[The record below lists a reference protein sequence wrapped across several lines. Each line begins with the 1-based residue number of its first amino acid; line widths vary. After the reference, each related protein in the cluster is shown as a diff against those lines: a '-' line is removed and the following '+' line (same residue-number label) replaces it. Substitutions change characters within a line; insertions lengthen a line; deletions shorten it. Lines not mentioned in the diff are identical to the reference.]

1 MTSVQLALDAAKAVF
16 VVGALALGIGGLLTW
31 ADRRGGAMMQDRI
44 GPNRAVLWLP
54 RPLAQAVVLAAAL
67 LVAGG
72 VVAWAVASRS
82 LDGPP
87 RTARAFGFAHAAV
100 LVSWVTGALI
110 ARYVARRGV
119 SSSFDAFI
127 AWIGGARRILAAGLV
142 AHVAVALP
150 GLTLRG
156 TDTGRLLRE
165 FAFGGAPFVFAVVLV
180 FAAAYAAYVL
190 QPRRRVGIR
199 LAGLLHPAADGLKTL
214 FKEDFVPPN
223 ADRFLHGLAPV
234 VSFFPAL
241 VLLAVVPFGD
251 TLCLAPDAG
260 GELDWTSLLSP
271 LGSVPPD
278 GVCATG
284 AVRLQ
289 AVDLNVGLLYV
300 FALGGTAIVGA
311 ALAGW
316 SSDNK
321 YSLLGGLRAASQMI
335 SYEVTL
341 GLTLVGALMVY
352 GTIRFDEM
360 VAWQARN
367 AWGIFVQPLGA
378 VLFFT
383 AAIAESKRIPF
394 DLPEGESEIVAGY
407 HTEYSGMKF
416 TMFYFSEYVAVVTV
430 AALMTTVFFGG
441 WHVPFLDRDG
451 VRIAIGDTV
460 VARQALSH
468 VVVVGLGVAAFLGKT
483 ALLCGLQLA
492 IRWTLPR
499 FRYDHLMRLG
509 WRILLPASLVNIL
522 GTGLLILAIQQAG
535 PHLGGALAIA
545 ADLSMALVVVVT
557 GGTLL
562 ALVSFWMDP
571 ARHAPM
577 PATSAVR
584 AARARG
590 GTRTARMGA

>member
-16 VVGALALGIGGLLTW
+16 VVGVLALGIGGLLTW

-54 RPLAQAVVLAAAL
+54 RPLAQALVVASAL
-67 LVAGG
+67 LVAAAM
-72 VVAWAVASRS
+72 VAWAVASRS

-100 LVSWVTGALI
+100 LVVWVTGTLI
-110 ARYVARRGV
+110 ARFVARRGV
-119 SSSFDAFI
+119 CSSFDAFI
-127 AWIGGARRILAAGLV
+127 AWIGGARRILAAGLI

-156 TDTGRLLRE
+156 TATGHLLRE
-165 FAFGGAPFVFAVVLV
+165 FAFGGAPFVFALVVV
-180 FAAAYAAYVL
+180 FAAAYAAFVL
-190 QPRRRVGIR
+190 QPRRRVGLR

-223 ADRFLHGLAPV
+223 ADRFLHGLAPF

-251 TLCLAPDAG
+251 TLCLAPGAG

-271 LGSVPPD
+271 LRAVPPD
-278 GVCATG
+278 GVCAVG

-321 YSLLGGLRAASQMI
+321 FSLLGGLRAASQMV

-367 AWGIFVQPLGA
+367 TWGIFAQPLGA

-468 VVVVGLGVAAFLGKT
+468 VVVVGLGVAAFLAKT

-509 WRILLPASLVNIL
+509 WRILLPASLLNIL

-535 PHLGGALAIA
+535 PPLAGALAIA
-545 ADLSMALVVVVT
+545 ADLSMALVVVAT
-557 GGTLL
+557 IGSLL
-562 ALVSFWMDP
+562 ALVSFWMEP
-571 ARHAPM
+571 ARHAAM

-590 GTRTARMGA
+590 GTRSARMGA

>member
-1 MTSVQLALDAAKAVF
+1 F
-16 VVGALALGIGGLLTW
+16 VVGVLALGVGGLLTW

-54 RPLAQAVVLAAAL
+54 RPLAQALVVASAL
-67 LVAGG
+67 LVAAGM
-72 VVAWAVASRS
+72 VAWAVASRS

-100 LVSWVTGALI
+100 LVVWVTGALI
-110 ARYVARRGV
+110 ARFVARRGV
-119 SSSFDAFI
+119 RSSFDAFI
-127 AWIGGARRILAAGLV
+127 AWIGGARRILAAGLI

-156 TDTGRLLRE
+156 TATGHLLRE
-165 FAFGGAPFVFAVVLV
+165 FAFGGAPFVFALVVV
-180 FAAAYAAYVL
+180 FAAAYAAFVL
-190 QPRRRVGIR
+190 QPRRRVGLR

-223 ADRFLHGLAPV
+223 ADRFLHGLAPF

-251 TLCLAPDAG
+251 TLCLAPGAG

-271 LGSVPPD
+271 ERAVPPD
-278 GVCATG
+278 GVCALG

-321 YSLLGGLRAASQMI
+321 YSLLGGLRAASQMV

-367 AWGIFVQPLGA
+367 TWGIFAQPLGA

-468 VVVVGLGVAAFLGKT
+468 VVVVGLGVAAFLAKT

-509 WRILLPASLVNIL
+509 WRILLPASLLNIL

-535 PHLGGALAIA
+535 PHLAGALAIA
-545 ADLSMALVVVVT
+545 ADLSMALVAVAT
-557 GGTLL
+557 IGSLL
-562 ALVSFWMDP
+562 ALVSFWMEP
-571 ARHAPM
+571 ARHAAM

-590 GTRTARMGA
+590 GTRSARMGA